1 MLSVKK
7 LFVHVNMFAMIL
19 YTWHII
25 KNFEWNKN
33 TLVSEFTI
41 TYLNLYGQE
50 LSQIFKVEIL
60 FDDLKDFDIDNPDEI
75 KINKIN

>member
-1 MLSVKK
+1 MNL
-7 LFVHVNMFAMIL
+7 LL
-19 YTWHII
+19 HI
-25 KNFEWNKN
+25 
-33 TLVSEFTI
+33 
-41 TYLNLYGQE
+41 LNLYGQE